1 MKIKLIYI
9 YAIIIILIGWKIYL
23 ILMQKRFDLLK
34 MYNIF
39 QLTFVYEFKNILEE
53 RDWNIKIER
62 NEKKSIT
69 AYQTVAT
76 INIYERIDILYIQ

>member
-1 MKIKLIYI
+1 
-9 YAIIIILIGWKIYL
+9 
-23 ILMQKRFDLLK
+23 MQKRFDLLK

-62 NEKKSIT
+62 NEKKVLLPT
-69 AYQTVAT
+69 KQ
-76 INIYERIDILYIQ
+76 

>member
-62 NEKKSIT
+62 NEKKVLLPT
-69 AYQTVAT
+69 KQ
-76 INIYERIDILYIQ
+76 

>member
-23 ILMQKRFDLLK
+23 ILMQKRFDL
-34 MYNIF
+34 YNIF

-62 NEKKSIT
+62 NEKKVLLPT
-69 AYQTVAT
+69 KQ
-76 INIYERIDILYIQ
+76 